1 MIAIDT
7 NILLHLLHDDGSPQ
21 VTAARTRIAQAAE
34 DGQPLFIAQ
43 ICLCETVWVLM
54 RHYRFPRER
63 MALAIAAML
72 DNPAFAF
79 EAEAEVRA
87 ALDLF
92 RDGGADFADGLIVIQ
107 ARRAGCARTLSFDRA
122 MASLPGVEVLP

>member
-7 NILLHLLHDDGSPQ
+7 NVLLRLLHDDGSSQ
-21 VTAARTRIAQAAE
+21 VAVARTRIAQAAE
-34 DGQPLFIAQ
+34 AGQPLFIAQ

-54 RHYRFPRER
+54 RHYGFPRER
-63 MALAIAAML
+63 VALAVAAML

-92 RDGGADFADGLIVIQ
+92 RHGRADFADGLIVIQ
-107 ARRAGCARTLSFDRA
+107 AQLAGCAGTLSFDQA
-122 MASLPGVEVLP
+122 MASLPGVEVLS